1 MDSIVKRA
9 DVRRTALRNSI
20 AERFSVLCPQPQ
32 ARPDR
37 TAVVLGRNE
46 HGEPVR
52 LPLRARMEHCH
63 AIGTTGGGKTK
74 YIEHLA
80 RQDVIDG
87 RGICIVDPHGSHPG
101 SLYRSMLCWL
111 DERGFTK
118 SRVVHLIDP
127 NAPTH
132 VTGFNPLTL
141 PAAEYEPTVIAE
153 ATQEAIEKVWGE
165 EDLNSK
171 PTLQRVLSA
180 VLTTLTELK
189 LTLAEAGLLF
199 DPADRFG
206 VRSWAIANLANDDA
220 REELEWLHDIA
231 SEPRG
236 HKDFRQEVVGPR
248 NRLAKLTRDDSIRLM
263 VGQQVGID
271 FRGAL
276 DDGHIILANLSPGP
290 RAGDKATQLLGRL
303 LTRSIF
309 FHAVR
314 RLHPDRPFFLYLDEC
329 QLYLSGDVSRMLA
342 EVRKFGIGV
351 LLSHQT
357 LAQLETAGLDIL
369 DAVKNTTNIK
379 VAFRVKDPEEA
390 TQLADMVLRY
400 DLEMPVHS
408 LVKPT
413 LVGHRLA
420 RLKSESAS
428 DQFATTKMH
437 TRTRGTTIT
446 ESSSY
451 TSGTS
456 DTTSQSSGISESE
469 SEGRSSGVSHG
480 STFGS
485 ASGTNFGIQFGPPNN
500 VPPWVWPV
508 AIGTSQGQSA
518 QLSTARSSAMQRGDS
533 QSSGKGMSSST
544 SSAHTTSESWTEGTA
559 VSESV
564 SVAIG
569 NAETVGHGTTA
580 GWQETFEAILEDRP
594 TAVHGLENVR
604 YMAASVLRNL
614 TAGRAA
620 INFVDSEGMKAGSL
634 TVANVEAYALP
645 QVQFEALRERVPD
658 ASPSAVRIEQ
668 AAANVVDRHSSLKTF
683 IANTQPTEP
692 ETPAGFKTKRKRR
705 VIAEPSVDL
714 HDEQSAPKR
723 TPVKGPDR
731 LRRRPNGRP

>member
-1 MDSIVKRA
+1 MDSIVERA

-20 AERFSVLCPQPQ
+20 AERFSVLCPQPP
-32 ARPDR
+32 ARLDR
-37 TAVVLGRNE
+37 TTVVLGRNE

-101 SLYRSMLCWL
+101 SLFRSMLCWL
-111 DERGFTK
+111 DARGFTK

-180 VLTTLTELK
+180 VLTTLTELE

-271 FRGAL
+271 IRKVL
-276 DDGHIILANLSPGP
+276 DEGHIVLANLSPGP
-290 RAGDKATQLLGRL
+290 RAGDKATQVLGRL

-314 RLHPDRPFFLYLDEC
+314 RLHPDRPFLLYLDEC

-379 VAFRVKDPEEA
+379 VAFRAKDPEEA

-400 DLEMPVHS
+400 DLEMPVRS

-413 LVGHRLA
+413 LVGHRLT

-428 DQFATTKMH
+428 DQFATTNMH

-451 TSGTS
+451 TSGSS
-456 DTTSQSSGISESE
+456 DTTSESAGISESE
-469 SEGRSSGVSHG
+469 SQGRSSGISHG
-480 STFGS
+480 STVGS
-485 ASGTNFGIQFGPPNN
+485 ATGTSAGIQFGPPSN
-500 VPPWVWPV
+500 VPWLPPTTL
-508 AIGTSQGQSA
+508 GTSQGESA
-518 QLSTARSSAMQRGDS
+518 QASAARSSAMQRGDS
-533 QSSGKGMSSST
+533 QSSGKTTSSST
-544 SSAHTTSESWTEGTA
+544 SSAHATSESWTEGTA

-564 SVAIG
+564 SVAIS
-569 NAETVGHGTTA
+569 NAETVGHGKTA
-580 GWQETFEAILEDRP
+580 GWQETLEAVLEDRP

-634 TVANVEAYALP
+634 TVANVESYALP
-645 QVQFEALRERVPD
+645 QAQFEALRERVLE
-658 ASPSAVRIEQ
+658 ASPSAVRIEE
-668 AAANVVDRHSSLKTF
+668 AAANVADRHNYLKEF
-683 IANTQPTEP
+683 IAKTQPTEP

-705 VIAEPSVDL
+705 VIAEPSVDW
-714 HDEQSAPKR
+714 HDERSAPER
-723 TPVKGPDR
+723 TPVKGSNR
-731 LRRRPNGRP
+731 LRRRPSGRP